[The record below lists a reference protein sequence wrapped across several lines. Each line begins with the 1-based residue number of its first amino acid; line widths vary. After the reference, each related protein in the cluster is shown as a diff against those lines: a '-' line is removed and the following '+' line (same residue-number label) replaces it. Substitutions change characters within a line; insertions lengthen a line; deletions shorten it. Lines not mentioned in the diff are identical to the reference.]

1 MQKERPLEIAQPVNK
16 EVQQAKQFYVEKN
29 AEIEDLI
36 KKVMEKEKPQVQKAH
51 LTMRMKVFRSNDK
64 TLGYP

>member
-36 KKVMEKEKPQVQKAH
+36 KKVMEKEKPQVEMTDDRIASLLKF
-51 LTMRMKVFRSNDK
+51 LI
-64 TLGYP
+64 